1 VRNNTVFKKLLCLF
15 LCTALIVCLP
25 GLTGL
30 AAVSDNPE
38 IEIEGE
44 ITDYPIVM
52 LPGYSGCRLYYGDS
66 PETGEC
72 AWAGV
77 TLDELGP
84 NLLKRIAE
92 IGLGL
97 GALPVGGAKLIAK
110 VLGEE
115 INRTWPYMAC
125 NPDGTSVYDLHPY
138 YTTPETTNSQW
149 LSDTDNDFCRHD
161 REMAGIY
168 EDYVGK
174 ENLFNFNIDWRM
186 GAEDLANQL
195 DSYIQAVKKYTG
207 KDKVNIYAISHGGQI
222 AATYLALYGDK
233 MDADNVVLSSP
244 AIGGSALASDLLLR
258 QVNAQEQT
266 IVKMV
271 EQVTYTEED
280 YEWLLMATRLGF
292 LDTILDEL
300 VPYVKDLMGYWPS
313 IWDFVPSAKYEECK
327 AMYLSSPESAPLV
340 KQSDRFHYEILPTV
354 GEKLRTCRERGMNI
368 SIVTGSGDRIASGSP
383 DYSDA
388 IIPVY
393 SATGAYCPPYGEHFE
408 DGYTQKNSCGGK
420 NKISPDKTIDASAA
434 YLPDNTWFSD
444 GNYHA
449 WTYFAENTKYLTARL
464 VLTHTIKD
472 VYSDPQFPQFL
483 LSENP
488 SKSLVY
494 SFNGAVPGYID
505 KDTDALIV
513 KNVMQKANLRVLA
526 VKAKGADMKF
536 SLKPFG
542 VKIAPGETA
551 EIPVAGIPAEQGKYV
566 SVTVIYA
573 MDNITPLNYRTIG
586 FTISA

>member
-1 VRNNTVFKKLLCLF
+1 MRVKIISKKILCFF
-15 LCTALIVCLP
+15 LCAALLACLP
-25 GLTGL
+25 GMAGY

-38 IEIEGE
+38 IEIAGE

-72 AWAGV
+72 AWAGI

-97 GALPVGGAKLIAK
+97 GALTLGNAKLIAK

-125 NPDGTSVYDLHPY
+125 NPDGTSVYDIHPY

-174 ENLFNFNIDWRM
+174 ENLYNFNIDWRM
-186 GAEDLANQL
+186 GAESLANQL

-233 MDADNVVLSSP
+233 MAADNVVLSSP

-258 QVNAQEQT
+258 KVEAQEQT

-280 YEWLLMATRLGF
+280 YEWLLKATSLGF
-292 LDTILDEL
+292 LDKILNAL
-300 VPYVKDLMGYWPS
+300 VPNVRELMGYWPS
-313 IWDFVPSAKYEECK
+313 IWDFVPSAEYEACK
-327 AMYLSSPESAPLV
+327 AEYLSSPECAPLV
-340 KQSDRFHYEILPTV
+340 RQSDRFHYEILPTV
-354 GEKLRTCRERGMNI
+354 GEKLRECSARGMNI
-368 SIVTGSGDRIASGSP
+368 SIITGSGDRIASGSL

-393 SATGAYCPPYGEHFE
+393 SATGACCPPFGEHF
-408 DGYTQKNSCGGK
+408 DAGYVQKNPCGGK
-420 NKISPDKTIDASAA
+420 NKISPDRTVDASAA

-449 WTYFAENTKYLTARL
+449 WTYFSENTKYLTARL
-464 VLTHTIKD
+464 VLTHTISD
-472 VYSDPQFPQFL
+472 VYSDPEFPQFL

-494 SFNGAVPGYID
+494 SFGGTLPGFID
-505 KDTDALIV
+505 ENTDTLLV
-513 KNVMQKANLRVLA
+513 KNVMRKANLRVLA
-526 VKAKGADMKF
+526 VKAKGADIKADTGA
-536 SLKPFG
+536 FG

-551 EIPVAGIPAEQGKYV
+551 RIPVKIRNTGDKGYAE
-566 SVTVIYA
+566 VTVVYA
-573 MDNITPLNYRTIG
+573 MNNVTPLNYRTIG
-586 FTISA
+586 FTVE

>member
-1 VRNNTVFKKLLCLF
+1 MKKLICL
-15 LCTALIVCLP
+15 LLSAALVISATCICSF
-25 GLTGL
+25 
-30 AAVSDNPE
+30 AAVAENPE

-52 LPGYSGCRLYYGDS
+52 LPGYSGCRLYYGDD
-66 PETGEC
+66 PETGEN
-72 AWAGV
+72 AWAGI

-97 GALPVGGAKLIAK
+97 GALTLGNANLIAK

-115 INRTWPYMAC
+115 INRTWHYMPC

-138 YTTPETTNSQW
+138 YTTPATTNSQW

-174 ENLFNFNIDWRM
+174 ENIFNFNTDWRM

-195 DSYIQAVKKYTG
+195 NDYIKAVKEYTG

-222 AATYLALYGDK
+222 AATYLTLYGEQ
-233 MDADNVVLSSP
+233 MDADTVVLSSP

-258 QVNAQEQT
+258 QVKAQEQT

-280 YEWLLMATRLGF
+280 YEWLLKATTLGF
-292 LDTILDEL
+292 LDKILNAL
-300 VPYVKDLMGYWPS
+300 VPNVKDLMGYWPS
-313 IWDFVPSAKYEECK
+313 IWDFVPADKYEECK
-327 AMYLSSPESAPLV
+327 AQYLSSPESAPLV
-340 KQSDRFHYEILPTV
+340 EQSDRFHYEILPLV
-354 GEKLRTCRERGMNI
+354 GEKLRECSDRGMDI

-408 DGYTQKNSCGGK
+408 DGYVQKNPCGGK
-420 NKISPDKTIDASAA
+420 NKISPDRTIDASAA

-464 VLTHTIKD
+464 VLTKTIKD
-472 VYSDPQFPQFL
+472 VYSDPDYPQFI

-494 SFNGAVPGYID
+494 SFGGETPGFID
-505 KDTDALIV
+505 PGTDTLLV
-513 KNVMQKANLRVLA
+513 KNVMQKASLRVLA
-526 VKAKGADMKF
+526 VIVKGADIKADTGV
-536 SLKPFG
+536 SG
-542 VKIAPGETA
+542 VKIAPGETVRIPLRANIPEGAKGYA
-551 EIPVAGIPAEQGKYV
+551 E
-566 SVTVIYA
+566 VTVIYA
-573 MDNITPLNYRTIG
+573 MNNITPLNHRTIG
-586 FTISA
+586 FTVAA